1 MLLRKV
7 LFRKIAEM
15 RTRCLTADRTI
26 MRIASR
32 QGEAIAVPIAFLL
45 ARDHQALAGHDYP
58 AAVLT
63 ADGVDPAEAGDGIAG
78 IDFVNSLPA
87 FDQRATIGDIAQ
99 HPTYDRRQPAEF
111 GFRRSAGPCRWR
123 ACRRR
128 NRSPALP
135 RPH

>member
-26 MRIASR
+26 VRIASR

-63 ADGVDPAEAGDGIAG
+63 ADGINPAEARDGIAG

-87 FDQRATIGDIAQ
+87 FA
-99 HPTYDRRQPAEF
+99 QPATL
-111 GFRRSAGPCRWR
+111 ATT
-123 ACRRR
+123 
-128 NRSPALP
+128 P
-135 RPH
+135 RHPPSTL